1 MLRRCVGAVS
11 VSSIIPNKFTP
22 RTRFVSSFASSYASQ
37 LASYPNTSW
46 SGPLPVT
53 DPRESSHTCSCPVL
67 GFNVMLSN
75 GMAPISDYNFILE
88 SLVKDGS
95 YPTVFSLF
103 NKLDESTQDI
113 HTWAILIK
121 CHSVYGN
128 MSSAISLFHKIIN
141 TGHHPTAETLYYLL
155 YGFCDRDQIHKAM
168 HFYNDI
174 ILKKGFQLDHDCYLV
189 LIEGLCKIGETHTA
203 IQLLRRAVQIDR
215 ELGDFTLLLC
225 YNSIIYRLCKDRLVN
240 QAYDLYSEMIHVNNI
255 NPDSCT
261 YSHLVYGYCI
271 LGQFKQAIEFFI
283 QLEASR
289 TASPTPPTLV
299 TQRDMK
305 SATGQFKQEI
315 DLLMIKIE
323 LEAASRTAASP
334 TPPTLVTEQDVK
346 SARSV
351 AAVMIKGGVKPNVAC
366 YRSVYDGLYKG
377 QGGSKSNLMNKIEKK
392 VKTLLLSVPDKFIGI
407 CYD

>member
-22 RTRFVSSFASSYASQ
+22 RTRFVSSFASAYAAQ
-37 LASYPNTSW
+37 LGSYPNTSW
-46 SGPLPVT
+46 SGPLLVT
-53 DPRESSHTCSCPVL
+53 DPRESSHTCSCAVL
-67 GFNVMLSN
+67 CFDVMLSN
-75 GMAPISDYNFILE
+75 GMAPISDYNFVLE
-88 SLVKDGS
+88 SLVKVGS

-121 CHSVYGN
+121 CHSLDGN
-128 MSSAISLFHKIIN
+128 MSSAISLFHNIID
-141 TGHHPTAETLYYLL
+141 TGHHPTAATLYFLL
-155 YGFCDRDQIHKAM
+155 YGFCDRHQIHKAM
-168 HFYNDI
+168 LFYNYI
-174 ILKKGFQLDHDCYLV
+174 ILKKGFQLNHKCYLV

-203 IQLLRRAVQIDR
+203 IQLLRRALQIDG
-215 ELGDFTLLLC
+215 EGDFTLLQC

-271 LGQFKQAIEFFI
+271 LGQFKQAIDFFI
-283 QLEASR
+283 ELEALRTGSPTHPPTLVTAERDVKSASSQFKQALDLLIIELEASR
-289 TASPTPPTLV
+289 TAS
-299 TQRDMK
+299 
-305 SATGQFKQEI
+305 
-315 DLLMIKIE
+315 
-323 LEAASRTAASP
+323 SP
-334 TPPTLVTEQDVK
+334 TPPTLVTERDVK

-377 QGGSKSNLMNKIEKK
+377 QCGSKSNLMNKIEKK
-392 VKTLLLSVPDKFIGI
+392 VKTLLLSVPDEFNGI
-407 CYD
+407 SYD